1 MGISMRYWK
10 KLLGHPESSG
20 RRCRRGILCLLL
32 VPLLSLASEVDVR
45 LAYAR
50 AAEGQWLVTT
60 RVDFELDAEAERL
73 VRQGLR
79 LKVEVEFSV
88 EQPRPIIASR
98 RLAGFV
104 RALYLEYDA
113 EAERFV
119 VGAPSADA
127 RAEFATMFSAL
138 RKIGY
143 LTDQPVVKESALEP
157 GQPYVFSVQARVFP
171 DNASWWNRNFA
182 GRLGLGLWLN
192 SGAYTWS
199 LTP

>member
-1 MGISMRYWK
+1 MV
-10 KLLGHPESSG
+10 LP
-20 RRCRRGILCLLL
+20 CLLL
-32 VPLLSLASEVDVR
+32 IPLLAPASEVDVR

-60 RVDFELDAEAERL
+60 RVDFELDAEAERA

-79 LKVEVEFSV
+79 LKVEVEFGV
-88 EQPRPIIASR
+88 ARPRPVITSK

-104 RALYLEYDA
+104 RTLSLEYDA
-113 EAERFV
+113 ALDRFV
-119 VGAPSADA
+119 VGTPSADA

-143 LTDQPVVKESALEP
+143 LTDQPVIDEAALEA

-171 DNASWWNRNFA
+171 DDANWWSRNVA
-182 GRLGLGLWLN
+182 GRLGLGLWL
-192 SGAYTWS
+192 SSATYTWS